1 MKVLQHLD
9 QISTVLNHYAFDKIK
24 ISKKLF
30 LIVIDADAFETRAVI
45 EYPKMFAKVYIE
57 MTLKPH
63 HIYRCGSII
72 AVIHELKRNVK

>member
-1 MKVLQHLD
+1 MHL
-9 QISTVLNHYAFDKIK
+9 IK

-30 LIVIDADAFETRAVI
+30 LTWLIVIDAFETRMVI
-45 EYPKMFAKVYIE
+45 GYPKMFAKVYIE
-57 MTLKPH
+57 ITLKPH